1 LDFNFLLRTEKN
13 HDGNFGNDKSFHS
26 FAPVFLT
33 MEVKNRIQAKAHDLF
48 MRYGV
53 RSVSMDDIA
62 SQLGMSKKTI
72 YQYFSD
78 KDELVDAVMDDEVSQ
93 THTDCEFCKKNA
105 RDAIDEIFLTM
116 EQIHE
121 QFSQLNPMVLYDI
134 EKFHPKAYSKFRAM
148 KDEFLQQ
155 VVANNIR
162 RGIKEELYRPD
173 INVETMSRFRVE
185 TMMVAFAM
193 AASSPAKYNLATV
206 TQETMEH
213 FLYGLATL
221 KGFKLITKYKEEQI
235 KKRSYDKTNKK

>member
-1 LDFNFLLRTEKN
+1 
-13 HDGNFGNDKSFHS
+13 
-26 FAPVFLT
+26 
-33 MEVKNRIQAKAHDLF
+33 MEVKERIQQKAHELF

-72 YQYFSD
+72 YQYFNE
-78 KDELVDAVMDDEVSQ
+78 KDELVDAVMDDEVTQ
-93 THTDCEFCKKNA
+93 THADCEFCKKNA

-134 EKFHPKAYSKFRAM
+134 EKFHPRAFQKFRKM
-148 KDEFLQQ
+148 KDEYLQQ
-155 VVANNIR
+155 VVAHNIR

-185 TMMVAFAM
+185 TMMVAFSM
-193 AASSPAKYNLATV
+193 AASAPTKYNLAQV

-221 KGFKLITKYKEEQI
+221 KGYKLITKYKEEQI

>member
-1 LDFNFLLRTEKN
+1 
-13 HDGNFGNDKSFHS
+13 
-26 FAPVFLT
+26 
-33 MEVKNRIQAKAHDLF
+33 MEVKNRIQAKAHELF

-72 YQYFSD
+72 YQYFND
-78 KDELVDAVMDDEVSQ
+78 KDELVDAVMDYKNSE
-93 THTDCEFCKKNA
+93 THIKCDFCKNQSK
-105 RDAIDEIFLTM
+105 DAIDEIFLTM
-116 EQIHE
+116 EEIHE
-121 QFSQLNPMVLYDI
+121 QFSELNPMILYDI
-134 EKFHPKAYSKFRAM
+134 EKFHPRAYQKFRKM
-148 KDEFLQQ
+148 KDEYLQQ
-155 VVANNIR
+155 VVANNIK

-185 TMMVAFAM
+185 TMMVAFSM
-193 AASSPAKYNLATV
+193 AASAPTKYNLAAV
-206 TQETMEH
+206 ARETMEH